1 MSCSPSLSGNN
12 YSYALTLMENMG
24 ILYPEAHMFFNQ
36 VITRHDPDVVGYI
49 MIQISLKVGLKIW
62 GNKGKN

>member
-1 MSCSPSLSGNN
+1 
-12 YSYALTLMENMG
+12 MENMG

-49 MIQISLKVGLKIW
+49 MIQISLKVGLNIW
-62 GNKGKN
+62 GNKGKD